1 MPLSAEGKATAGRE
15 QGRLP
20 GVRVET
26 WNGWPTVNRALGP
39 AVGVTPG
46 SCCSTFVRLSDVE

>member
-1 MPLSAEGKATAGRE
+1 MAARD
-15 QGRLP
+15 QRRLP

-39 AVGVTPG
+39 ALAVTPG
-46 SCCSTFVRLSDVE
+46 RCCSTFVRLSDHE